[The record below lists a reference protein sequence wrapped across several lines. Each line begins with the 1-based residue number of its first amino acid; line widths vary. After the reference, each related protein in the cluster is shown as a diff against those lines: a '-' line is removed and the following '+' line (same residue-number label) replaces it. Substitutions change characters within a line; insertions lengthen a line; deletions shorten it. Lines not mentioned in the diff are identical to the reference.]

1 MNIETKT
8 TSSQVNELANL
19 VASQGSFSAQQS
31 SSTGFKEQ
39 LKSLSSETKTENSE
53 NTKTENK
60 TSDNNSDV
68 KEKQES
74 KAQKTENKKEVN
86 SEKTENVQ
94 DANVEKSSQETPQA
108 LKNQDVNS
116 LSQELQ
122 AYIQAKGISL
132 NTLNSVNMLNSENKL
147 YSGIQNSV
155 YTGAPA
161 IDYQSIAMEDGDALF
176 FADLVKNTNMS
187 MNSIA
192 SEFQKNLEA
201 GSIQNTQKT
210 AKVSATLMNAL
221 SESSKTNQPFR
232 IDFGKDVSVVLR
244 VDKDGNLNANFIPG
258 DKAVEAYLKNNISF
272 LKQRFDE
279 QNLPYNELTY
289 SKHRNQNQ
297 EEQRRNN
304 KENNNE

>member
-1 MNIETKT
+1 MLKKNK
-8 TSSQVNELANL
+8 SQ
-19 VASQGSFSAQQS
+19 
-31 SSTGFKEQ
+31 K
-39 LKSLSSETKTENSE
+39 LK
-53 NTKTENK
+53 
-60 TSDNNSDV
+60 
-68 KEKQES
+68 
-74 KAQKTENKKEVN
+74 KTENKKEVN

-116 LSQELQ
+116 LSRELQ
-122 AYIQAKGISL
+122 AYIQSKGISL
-132 NTLNSVNMLNSENKL
+132 NTLNSLNNFNSENKL
-147 YSGIQNSV
+147 YSGVQNNV

-161 IDYQSIAMEDGDALF
+161 IDYQSISMDDGDALF

-187 MNSIA
+187 MSSVA

-201 GSIQNTQKT
+201 GSIHNTQKT

>member
-74 KAQKTENKKEVN
+74 KAQKTEN
-86 SEKTENVQ
+86 VQ

-132 NTLNSVNMLNSENKL
+132 NTLNSVNTLNSENKL